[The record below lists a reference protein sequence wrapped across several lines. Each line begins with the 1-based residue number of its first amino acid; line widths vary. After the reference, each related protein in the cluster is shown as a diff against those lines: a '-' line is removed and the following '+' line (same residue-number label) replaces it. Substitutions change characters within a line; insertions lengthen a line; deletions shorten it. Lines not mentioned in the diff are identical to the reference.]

1 MRRPLLADQMSGSF
15 KGKIERLSF
24 FGYGTPTMLTTAFC
38 ICGFREP
45 IPSVE
50 YVAVFSRK
58 QPRRKGSPGM
68 KWLMLIGA
76 IVLTASSFYASAA
89 NEPNSVAPPAP
100 ETRYSRLTLTG
111 GVSIQVPSHWRV
123 LSSEAKENLAA
134 ASEASVE
141 NAGVA
146 NTRESR
152 NPVLAVSATP
162 EPSGAIVRV
171 TISTPAQFTSDQ
183 LLSISAADL
192 KLGRENI
199 MRSESPGGPKFLSVE
214 VPHVEMIAGLPALAM
229 PYRRAGLVGPSPWF
243 VTLYRIPMKDR
254 MIEVTL
260 SYRESD
266 KYLWQPILEKVK
278 RSIRLVE

>member
-1 MRRPLLADQMSGSF
+1 
-15 KGKIERLSF
+15 
-24 FGYGTPTMLTTAFC
+24 
-38 ICGFREP
+38 
-45 IPSVE
+45 
-50 YVAVFSRK
+50 
-58 QPRRKGSPGM
+58 M
-68 KWLMLIGA
+68 KWPTLVGA
-76 IVLTASSFYASAA
+76 IALTVAPFYSSAA
-89 NEPNSVAPPAP
+89 NEPNSVTPPAP
-100 ETRYSRLTLTG
+100 ETRYSRLTLIG
-111 GVSIQVPSHWRV
+111 GISLQVPSHWRV
-123 LSSEAKENLAA
+123 LNSEAKENLAA

-171 TISTPAQFTSDQ
+171 TISIPAQFTRDQ
-183 LLSISAADL
+183 LLSISAEDL

-199 MRSESPGGPKFLSVE
+199 KKSELPGGPKFLSVE
-214 VPHVEMIAGLPALAM
+214 IPHVEMIADLPALAM
-229 PYRRAGLVGPSPWF
+229 PYLRAGLVGPSPWF